1 MALASSPPPFDD
13 APRLIGPGASQA
25 VPMQDS
31 IRGTFLES
39 VPPSE
44 IELSDCFVLFRGI
57 AVGFPEFQLFTNFSA
72 IFFLT
77 GFGANLEVVLLSSL

>member
-1 MALASSPPPFDD
+1 
-13 APRLIGPGASQA
+13 
-25 VPMQDS
+25 MQDS

-39 VPPSE
+39 VPPSA

-57 AVGFPEFQLFTNFSA
+57 AVGFPEFQLLTNFSA

-77 GFGANLEVVLLSSL
+77 RFWGESQKLSCCLPCECQNGLTGFE

>member
-1 MALASSPPPFDD
+1 
-13 APRLIGPGASQA
+13 
-25 VPMQDS
+25 MQDS

-77 GFGANLEVVLLSSL
+77 GFGANLRSCLTVFLANAKMVWRVSNKR

>member
-1 MALASSPPPFDD
+1 MTHL
-13 APRLIGPGASQA
+13 LIVPEASQA

-57 AVGFPEFQLFTNFSA
+57 AVGFPEFRLFTNFA
-72 IFFLT
+72 VIFFLT
-77 GFGANLEVVLLSSL
+77 GSGINRERGYSLPGK